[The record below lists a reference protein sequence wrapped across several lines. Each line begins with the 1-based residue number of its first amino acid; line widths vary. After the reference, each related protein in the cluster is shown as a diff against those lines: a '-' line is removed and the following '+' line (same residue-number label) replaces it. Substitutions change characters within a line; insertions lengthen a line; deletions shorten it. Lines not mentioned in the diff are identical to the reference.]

1 MIRYKK
7 QTDKFRCGPV
17 AILNALKWA
26 GIRAD
31 LKDISKKAKCRPFP
45 YGTTIVDF
53 HQAIFKLEKFIKI
66 RTTTN
71 VSIGFI
77 RDILTSGKSLIY
89 NYEYFDKEDN
99 RKYGH
104 YFFIDS
110 MSKTGKSLYLV
121 NYKLPGPARIRMTTK
136 KFINKCIRG
145 NSDPTVWIVKKK

>member
-31 LKDISKKAKCRPFP
+31 LEDISKKAKCRPFP
-45 YGTTIVDF
+45 HGTTCPELHNALLKF
-53 HQAIFKLEKFIKI
+53 EKFIKI
-66 RTTTN
+66 RITCTVN
-71 VSIGFI
+71 IEFI
-77 RDILTSGKSLIY
+77 RNQLSNGRSIIY
-89 NYEYFDKEDN
+89 NYEYYDKEDD

-121 NYKLPGPARIRMTTK
+121 NYKLNGPARIRMTTK
-136 KFINKCIRG
+136 KFVNQCIRG
-145 NSDPTVWIVKKK
+145 NSDPTVWIIEKK